1 MDLVVAN
8 HNAMSQ
14 LVRRLM
20 DPPRVTRF
28 RIGGTSFVVMS
39 YEPLPPALRD
49 RLTPAE
55 REVAE
60 ELFAGRSD
68 AEIATLR
75 GTSVRTVRN
84 QVAAIY
90 DKMREELDARP
101 SEEPRTS
108 HVAVRRA
115 PPRTVSGVV
124 PASVSPPDEDDVS
137 GELG

>member
-1 MDLVVAN
+1 MAN

-20 DPPRVTRF
+20 AAPRLTRF
-28 RIGGTSFVVMS
+28 ELGGTSFVVMS
-39 YEPLPPALRD
+39 YEPLPPSIRD

-60 ELFAGRSD
+60 ELFAGCSD
-68 AEIATLR
+68 AEIATRR

-90 DKMREELDARP
+90 DKMREELESRP
-101 SEEPRTS
+101 SDVPRTS
-108 HVAVRRA
+108 HVAIRQGYAR
-115 PPRTVSGVV
+115 PVSGVAPDSV
-124 PASVSPPDEDDVS
+124 RPADDDDVP
-137 GELG
+137 GEIG